1 MSNTLCLAKLCLI
14 VSVKHSVTTE
24 QLCEMRGSVHHA
36 ATYHPK
42 GPGSCLSKFQNMKPV
57 NRKRIS
63 LSGAYTH
70 KGLPCVVQMM
80 KQIFYKLKK
89 YTTDKDAFNSYFFR
103 IKKNPIFTGKN

>member
-1 MSNTLCLAKLCLI
+1 MVCLI

-42 GPGSCLSKFQNMKPV
+42 GLGSCLSKFQNMKPV

-63 LSGAYTH
+63 LSGSPAERSD
-70 KGLPCVVQMM
+70 QE
-80 KQIFYKLKK
+80 LKILNTVWCK
-89 YTTDKDAFNSYFFR
+89 
-103 IKKNPIFTGKN
+103 